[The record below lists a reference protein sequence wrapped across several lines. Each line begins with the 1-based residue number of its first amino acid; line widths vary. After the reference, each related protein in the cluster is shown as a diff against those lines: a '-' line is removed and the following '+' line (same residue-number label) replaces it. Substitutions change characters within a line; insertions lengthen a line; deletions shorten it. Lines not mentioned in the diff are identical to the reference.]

1 MPHHATGSDS
11 RRRISNAD
19 SVIEQRRGSKITS
32 FEQSL
37 LDFAARPLL
46 QDVDLCESYDEK
58 SAHRTHYG
66 SGSSG
71 SSSVSSSGPN
81 TPDSVDAV
89 HGRRFSLE
97 ASRQSP
103 TGLSKRIVFMAL
115 LSLTSALA
123 VAALVAVGLAGRF
136 RSSGSSQT
144 SRPLSA
150 SGSAGRNTL
159 PATILASDIVT
170 PHKHVHLLIPLTP
183 NFHNAESC
191 KTIMAAIV
199 HGYEPIIVNW
209 ALTGDDYRGN
219 QFAKISGGS
228 IRRELTDDVTATVK
242 AHARH
247 VLASRSQAQT
257 TSSGTI

>member
-1 MPHHATGSDS
+1 MPHHATGSDA
-11 RRRISNAD
+11 RRRVSNTDA
-19 SVIEQRRGSKITS
+19 VIEQRRGSKTTS

-46 QDVDLCESYDEK
+46 QDVDLRESFDEK
-58 SAHRTHYG
+58 SVHRAHYG

-71 SSSVSSSGPN
+71 SSSSSAPD

-103 TGLSKRIVFMAL
+103 AGLSKRVIFMAL

-136 RSSGSSQT
+136 RSSHT
-144 SRPLSA
+144 STLLGV
-150 SGSAGRNTL
+150 SGSASRSTL
-159 PATILASDIVT
+159 PTTILASEIVT

-228 IRRELTDDVTATVK
+228 GI
-242 AHARH
+242 
-247 VLASRSQAQT
+247 SW
-257 TSSGTI
+257 SSLLVSG